1 MATQRI
7 SNKPA
12 DALPPIGKFIVLVG
26 LMGAGKSNVGKWL
39 SSALSMPFVDTDH
52 EIEAAANST
61 IEEIF
66 DEFGEQFFRDGER
79 RVLRRLLGGDP
90 AVLATGGGAFM
101 NAQTRILVKKKGIS
115 IWLRADLDLLVK
127 RTSRRTNRPL
137 LKNGEPRTILRK
149 LMSDRN
155 PIYAESDIVVDVGE
169 ESAATTSRRVLATL
183 IDYVERQGQ
192 VRVNE

>member
-101 NAQTRILVKKKGIS
+101 DAQTRILVKKKGIS

>member
-66 DEFGEQFFRDGER
+66 EAFGEQFFRDGER
-79 RVLRRLLGGDP
+79 RVLRRLLGGAP
-90 AVLATGGGAFM
+90 TVLATGGGAFM
-101 NAQTRILVKKKGIS
+101 DAQTRKLVKMKGIS

-155 PIYAESDIVVDVGE
+155 PIYAEADIVVDVGE
-169 ESAATTSRRVLATL
+169 ESAATTSRRVLAAL

>member
-1 MATQRI
+1 
-7 SNKPA
+7 
-12 DALPPIGKFIVLVG
+12 
-26 LMGAGKSNVGKWL
+26 
-39 SSALSMPFVDTDH
+39 MPFVDTDH

-101 NAQTRILVKKKGIS
+101 DAQTRILVKKKGIS

>member
-12 DALPPIGKFIVLVG
+12 DSLPPIGKFIVLVG

-90 AVLATGGGAFM
+90 AVLATGGGAFVD
-101 NAQTRILVKKKGIS
+101 AQTRILVKKKGIS